1 MTSKLKTK
9 ALVVGTVVL
18 AIAAPSHA
26 NLMATSKLV
35 VNNFLISN
43 ANGTPLD
50 FSDFSSLAYSGS
62 ANMSG
67 VLSGTGGFGFSTS
80 NGSDIDFPSSCLSTT
95 GDCNPLPENG
105 FPHFTGE
112 QTSDFIA
119 ADQTQVGAPISNLP
133 GSQSAAGGNIGQQAT
148 GSLSTTT
155 AGGSANVNN
164 GIDLSYTF
172 VLEQQGGITFS
183 GDFITYLEAFASAG
197 ELFSGNASASTTFE
211 ITITDLQ
218 GGQGIQYILAP
229 DLLNETASVNPNG
242 FGADIQTCGSFGAL
256 FGTCGVELGSSFSD
270 TTGQLLGGNL
280 YQLSL
285 RSNANIDIARVSEPV
300 LVNAPGTLAL
310 LAIGLIGLAPRRN
323 KR

>member
-1 MTSKLKTK
+1 M
-9 ALVVGTVVL
+9 AGTVAVVL
-18 AIAAPSHA
+18 AFAAPSHA

-43 ANGTPLD
+43 ASGTPLD
-50 FSDFSSLAYSGS
+50 FSDFSSMAYTSS

-67 VLSGTGGFGFSTS
+67 SLSGTGGFGFSTP
-80 NGSDIDFPSSCLSTT
+80 NGFDIDFPSSCLSTT
-95 GDCNPLPENG
+95 GDCNPLLENG

-119 ADQTQVGAPISNLP
+119 ADHTQVGAPISNLP
-133 GSQSAAGGNIGQQAT
+133 GFQPAAGATIGQQAT

-155 AGGSANVNN
+155 AEGSAKVNN

-183 GDFITYLEAFASAG
+183 GNFITYLEAFAGAG
-197 ELFSGNASASTTFE
+197 ELFSGNASASTTFG

-218 GGQGIQYILAP
+218 GGQGIQYSLAP
-229 DLLNETASVNPNG
+229 DLLNETTSVNPNG
-242 FGADIQTCGSFGAL
+242 FGFDIQTCGSFDAI
-256 FGTCGVELGSSFSD
+256 FGTCGIELGSSFSD
-270 TTGQLLGGNL
+270 TTGQLLAGNL
-280 YQLSL
+280 YQLTL
-285 RSNANIDIARVSEPV
+285 RSNVSIDIARVSETVPV
-300 LVNAPGTLAL
+300 SAPGTLAL
-310 LAIGLIGLAPRRN
+310 LALGLIGLAPRRN